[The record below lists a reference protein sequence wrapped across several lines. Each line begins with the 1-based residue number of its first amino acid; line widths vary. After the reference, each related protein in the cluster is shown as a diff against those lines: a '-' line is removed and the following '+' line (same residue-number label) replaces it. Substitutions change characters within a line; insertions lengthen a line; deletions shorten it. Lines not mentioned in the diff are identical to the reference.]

1 MNVAQVRELYE
12 FNAWAQR
19 RICDA
24 LASLPTE
31 QYLRDLGSS
40 HGGIHGTL
48 AHIVWAEH
56 LWLTRWQ
63 GRAPPAVAQGKDL
76 HSLAAVRARWE
87 AVDGEG
93 EPDGEGGRA
102 RFLRALTEA
111 QLAATIRIEPTTGGA
126 YVHTYLQ
133 TLQHVV
139 DHSSYHRGQIV
150 TLLRQLGARPPSTGL
165 ILFYRERA
173 TGRRLSNF

>member
-1 MNVAQVRELYE
+1 MNVAQVGELYE

-19 RICDA
+19 RICEA
-24 LASLPTE
+24 LTSLPTE

-48 AHIVWAEH
+48 SHIVWAEH

-63 GRAPPAVAQGKDL
+63 GRPPPAVPQGKDL
-76 HSLAAVRARWE
+76 RSLAEARARWE
-87 AVDGEG
+87 EV
-93 EPDGEGGRA
+93 EGGRA
-102 RFLRALTEA
+102 RFLRDLNDA
-111 QLAATIRIEPTTGGA
+111 QLQATIRIQPTMGGV

-150 TLLRQLGARPPSTGL
+150 TLLRQLGAPPPSTGF
-165 ILFYRERA
+165 ILFHRERA
-173 TGRRLSNF
+173 TGRRFSNF

>member
-1 MNVAQVRELYE
+1 MNVAEVRELYE

-24 LASLPTE
+24 LASLPPE
-31 QYLRDLGSS
+31 PYLRDLGSS

-48 AHIVWAEH
+48 SHIVWAEH

-63 GRAPPAVAQGKDL
+63 GRPPPAVPQGKDL
-76 HSLAAVRARWE
+76 RSLAEVRARWE
-87 AVDGEG
+87 EVE
-93 EPDGEGGRA
+93 EGRA
-102 RFLRALTEA
+102 QVLRDLSDA
-111 QLAATIRIEPTTGGA
+111 QLAATITIQPTLGGV

-133 TLQHVV
+133 TLQHGV